1 MSAAQNL
8 LNDIKDK
15 AYKGG
20 IQMEEIQGD
29 LLTSETLAADFNK
42 LGIRTGMAVMMH
54 TSMKA
59 LGGFVSGGPTA
70 VILAIESC
78 LESEGTLVMPTHTPD
93 LSDPENWRYP
103 PVKESW
109 WQPIRDTMPAF
120 ETDLTPC
127 LDMGFINECF
137 RKQNGVIRS
146 NHPQVSFAAWGSQKD
161 FVIENHSL
169 EYSLSEQSPLARL
182 YDLEGWVLLLGVGH
196 NKNTTLHLA
205 EYRAQYDNKAE
216 TINKAPIFVAEE
228 KKWVDLRDIDF
239 ETDDFN
245 QLGEAFER
253 ETGLV
258 RRGKVGHADAL
269 LMPVKGLVDFGVKW
283 MEANRGS

>member
-1 MSAAQNL
+1 L
-8 LNDIKDK
+8 
-15 AYKGG
+15 
-20 IQMEEIQGD
+20 EEIQGD
-29 LLTSETLAADFNK
+29 LLTSETLKTDMIK
-42 LGIRTGMAVMMH
+42 LGIHQGMTVMMH

-59 LGGFVSGGPTA
+59 LGGFVSGGPIA

-78 LESEGTLVMPTHTPD
+78 LRSEGTLVMPTHTPD

-127 LDMGFINECF
+127 LDMGVINECF
-137 RKQNGVIRS
+137 RKQKGVVRS
-146 NHPQVSFAAWGSQKD
+146 NHPQVSFAAWGSQKN
-161 FVIENHSL
+161 FITANHSL

-196 NKNTTLHLA
+196 NKNTTLHLS
-205 EYRAQYDNKAE
+205 EYRAQYESKAE
-216 TINKAPIFVAEE
+216 TINKVPIFEAGE

-239 ETDDFN
+239 DTDDFN
-245 QLGEAFER
+245 DLGEAFER
-253 ETGLV
+253 ETDHV
-258 RRGKVGHADAL
+258 RRGKIGNADAL
-269 LMPVKGLVDFGVKW
+269 LMPAKELVDYAVKW
-283 MEANRGS
+283 MEANRSR

>member
-1 MSAAQNL
+1 
-8 LNDIKDK
+8 
-15 AYKGG
+15 
-20 IQMEEIQGD
+20 MEEIKGD
-29 LLTSETLAADFNK
+29 LLTSETLKSDLIK
-42 LGIRTGMAVMMH
+42 LGIQPGMTVMMH

-78 LESEGTLVMPTHTPD
+78 LTSEGTLVMPTHTPD
-93 LSDPENWRYP
+93 LSDPEIWRYP

-127 LDMGFINECF
+127 LDMGVINECF
-137 RKQNGVIRS
+137 RKQNGVVRS

-161 FVIENHSL
+161 RITANHSL
-169 EYSLSEQSPLARL
+169 EYSLSERSPLARL

-205 EYRAQYDNKAE
+205 EYRAEYANKAE
-216 TINKAPIFVAEE
+216 TINKAPMLVDGE
-228 KKWVDLRDIDF
+228 KKWVALSDVDF
-239 ETDDFN
+239 DTDDFN
-245 QLGEAFER
+245 HLGECFEK
-253 ETGLV
+253 ETDHV
-258 RRGKVGHADAL
+258 RRGKVGNADAL
-269 LMPVKGLVDFGVKW
+269 LMPVKALVDYGVKW
-283 MEANRGS
+283 MEANRGR